1 MCLNHG
7 IDDLVPSLESTI
19 RMLNRRKVGRGSDQ
33 TSKQGCFSN
42 EELIRFLVEE
52 VL

>member
-7 IDDLVPSLESTI
+7 IDDFVPSSDSTI
-19 RMLNRRKVGRGSDQ
+19 RMLNRRKVGWGSDQ
-33 TSKQGCFSN
+33 TRKQACFSD
-42 EELIRFLVEE
+42 EELIRFLLEE